1 MEYNNDNRQNTV
13 ILNGVPQSGGPEKP
27 KRKTGRI
34 VMACIGL
41 AAAAAMIIVFALG
54 IVNSAP
60 RPAAG
65 SASTKGQTDITHT
78 PTADDTGSE
87 RGTISY
93 SQMTYQRPE
102 LGEIFDL
109 IDSVEEYSDEA
120 DYESLT
126 STLDKVYSA
135 YWTFDTMYNLANL
148 KSSIDTTD
156 EFYYGECLYFAEN
169 YPILSQ
175 KIDEMLYEL
184 AAGPLAGRLDKDY
197 YEADYLAGYTGESDY
212 SDELVELYQKESD
225 LVYRYQALISDP
237 EITVDGEHVKLYD
250 YLNSAYYYDDYY
262 GAVEEYY
269 NEYNGPAAEIY
280 IELVRTRKAIAENLG
295 FDSYIDYAYAGFS
308 RDYSPD
314 GVKDYIHEVCLG
326 AVPLYKKLTE
336 SGEMD
341 LSYYPGYLSEGD
353 NLAALK
359 ESCEKMGGDVQT
371 IFEYMEKYGL
381 YDITAS
387 DLKLNNSF
395 QTYFEDWNAPFIM
408 LYSQNTKGDYTAFA
422 HEFGHFIDAY
432 VNYNNNITIDAS
444 ETCSQAME
452 YLAAIYAPEE
462 LSDVLYAKM
471 LDTVEL
477 YAVQGAYN
485 AFEEAVY
492 ALPDGELT
500 VENINRI
507 AHEAFV
513 EYGAASED
521 VSDYGG
527 KSWIDVNHFFSNP
540 FYIVS
545 YIVANDAA
553 YQIYRLE
560 LDSPGAGVQAFMK
573 LADRDWGKS
582 YLENVDAIGLD
593 ASLSKERASEITES
607 LNSYFAEQ

>member
-1 MEYNNDNRQNTV
+1 MEYNNDNRQNAAT
-13 ILNGVPQSGGPEKP
+13 LNSIPQSGGTEKP

-34 VMACIGL
+34 ALACIGL
-41 AAAAAMIIVFALG
+41 AAAAAMIIVFVLG
-54 IVNSAP
+54 IVSSAP
-60 RPAAG
+60 PAG
-65 SASTKGQTDITHT
+65 SASTMGNTDITHT
-78 PTADDTGSE
+78 PAADDTGSE
-87 RGTISY
+87 RGTVSY

-102 LGEIFDL
+102 LGKIFDL
-109 IDSVEEYSDEA
+109 IDRSEEYSDEA
-120 DYESLT
+120 DYEKLI
-126 STLDKVYSA
+126 STLDEVYAA

-148 KSSIDTTD
+148 KSCIDTTD

-184 AAGPLAGRLDKDY
+184 AAGPLSERLDEDY

-225 LVYRYQALISDP
+225 LVYRYQALTSDP
-237 EITVDGEHVKLYD
+237 EITVDGEQVKLYD
-250 YLNSAYYYDDYY
+250 YLSSAYSYHDYY
-262 GAVEEYY
+262 GAVEQYY
-269 NEYNGPAAEIY
+269 NEYNSPAAEIY
-280 IELVRTRKAIAENLG
+280 IELVRTRKAIAEYMG
-295 FDSYIDYAYAGFS
+295 YDSYIDYAYAGFS

-314 GVKDYIHEVCLG
+314 SVRGYIHEVCLG
-326 AVPLYKKLTE
+326 AVPLYKQLTE
-336 SGEMD
+336 SGKMD

-371 IFEYMEKYGL
+371 IFEYMEKYSL

-432 VNYNNNITIDAS
+432 VNYNSNITIDAS
-444 ETCSQAME
+444 EACSQAME

-485 AFEEAVY
+485 AFEETVY
-492 ALPDGELT
+492 ALQDSELT
-500 VENINRI
+500 VDNINRI
-507 AHEAFV
+507 AHETFV
-513 EYGAASED
+513 EYGAASES

-560 LDSPGAGVQAFMK
+560 LDAPGTGVKTFMK

-582 YLENVDAIGLD
+582 YLENADAIGLD
-593 ASLSKERASEITES
+593 ASLSKERASEIVES
-607 LNSYFAEQ
+607 LNSYFTEQ

>member
-1 MEYNNDNRQNTV
+1 MDYNNDNRQNTAL
-13 ILNGVPQSGGPEKP
+13 LNGAPLGSDPEKP

-34 VMACIGL
+34 ALACIGL
-41 AAAAAMIIVFALG
+41 AAAAAMIIVLVLN
-54 IVNSAP
+54 ILNVSSQP
-60 RPAAG
+60 VSG
-65 SASTKGQTDITHT
+65 SANTKGKAD
-78 PTADDTGSE
+78 TAYAPGAEDETNE

-93 SQMTYQRPE
+93 SQMAYQRPE

-109 IDSVEEYSDEA
+109 IDGVEEYSDEA
-120 DYESLT
+120 DYERLT
-126 STLDKVYSA
+126 SMLDEVYSA

-175 KIDEMLYEL
+175 KIDEMLYVL
-184 AAGPLAGRLDKDY
+184 AESPLAGQLDESY

-225 LVYRYQALISDP
+225 LVYQYQALISDP
-237 EITVDGEHVKLYD
+237 EITVDGERVGLYD
-250 YLNSAYYYDDYY
+250 YLNSAYYYDEYY
-262 GAVEEYY
+262 GALEQYY
-269 NEYNGPAAEIY
+269 NEYNGPAAELY
-280 IELVRTRKAIAENLG
+280 IELVRTRKAIAEKLG

-326 AVPLYKKLTE
+326 AVPLYKRLTE
-336 SGEMD
+336 SGKMD
-341 LSYYPGYLSEGD
+341 LSYYPGYLAESD

-359 ESCEKMGGDVQT
+359 DSCAKMGGDVQA
-371 IFEYMEKYGL
+371 IFEYMDTYGL
-381 YDITAS
+381 YDIKAS
-387 DLKLNNSF
+387 ELKLNNSF
-395 QTYFEDWNAPFIM
+395 QTYLEDWSAPFIM

-432 VNYNNNITIDAS
+432 VNYNTNITIDAS
-444 ETCSQAME
+444 EACSQAME

-462 LSDVLYAKM
+462 LMDVLYAKM

-492 ALPDGELT
+492 ALPDSELT
-500 VENINRI
+500 EDNINSI
-507 AHEAFV
+507 AHETFV
-513 EYGAASED
+513 EYGAASEYL
-521 VSDYGG
+521 SDYEG
-527 KSWIDVNHFFSNP
+527 KAWIDVNHFFSSP

-545 YIVANDAA
+545 YIVSNDTA
-553 YQIYRLE
+553 YQIYMLE
-560 LDSPGAGVQAFMK
+560 LESPGAGVRAFMK

-593 ASLSKERASEITES
+593 ASLSKERATEIVGS
-607 LNSYFAEQ
+607 LNSYFEE